1 MATKVAKSARE
12 EFMKSATRIFL
23 FGLLLG
29 SIVPAGSALSQ
40 DYPTRP
46 IHIIVP
52 FAAGGSTDAVVRILA
67 HQLEEELKGTVVVE
81 NRAGGA
87 ATIGMSQVAQATPDG
102 YTLGAANIAFG
113 ANPTLLKSLPY
124 DTLKDF
130 APVSMVARVP
140 LVLAVNPSVPA
151 NSVAEFIAL
160 AKAKPESITYGTAGH
175 GSGSDLSMALFAY
188 LTDIKMV
195 NVPYN
200 GGAPQVAGA
209 VGGHVNAL
217 FATIPAGLGH
227 FGSGKLRPL
236 GISTMTRDPTLPQ
249 VPTIAE
255 AGVPNYEMGD
265 WIGIVAPAKT
275 SPAVIDQLNKAIV
288 KALAVPEVKARIEKI
303 GTQVA
308 GSTPAE
314 FNTFIKAEMA
324 KWNKVIETMG
334 LRIN

>member
-1 MATKVAKSARE
+1 LATTIAHSTPE
-12 EFMKSATRIFL
+12 EFMKSAMRIFL
-23 FGLLLG
+23 FGLLMG
-29 SIVPAGSALSQ
+29 SAVPAGPTFAQ

-52 FAAGGSTDAVVRILA
+52 FAPGGSTDAVVRILA
-67 HQLEEELKGTVVVE
+67 NQLEKELNGTVVVE

-87 ATIGMSQVAQATPDG
+87 ATIGMAQVAQAAPDG

-124 DTLKDF
+124 DTVKDF
-130 APVSMVARVP
+130 APVSLVARVP

-151 NSVAEFIAL
+151 NSVMEFIAL
-160 AKAKPESITYGTAGH
+160 VKAKPETITYGTAGH

-188 LTDIKMV
+188 LTGIKMV

-236 GISTMTRDPTLPQ
+236 GISTVTRDPTLPQ

-265 WIGIVAPAKT
+265 WVGIVAPAKT
-275 SPAVIDQLNKAIV
+275 SPAIIDKLNTAIV
-288 KALAVPEVKARIEKI
+288 KALAVPEVKTRIEKI

-314 FNTFIKAEMA
+314 FDAFIKNEIK